1 MKKTK
6 FILTTTLFMFLV
18 SCGSKESNS
27 TQNDSTKNENTKSV
41 DSLGAN
47 EVKIGSQ
54 IWMSEN
60 LNVEKFNNG
69 DLIMEAKSPEEW
81 ERAGKEGKPAWC
93 YYDNNHNNNSK
104 YGKLYNWYA
113 VKDSR
118 GLAPKG
124 WHIPSN
130 EEWNMLANN
139 SDSIGVARSLK
150 SDNGW
155 LKDANGTNKS
165 RFNAFPGGF
174 RFYVGGFGYVGE
186 YAAFWTSTPF
196 NSLRSFHR
204 YLNQS
209 NQLNRDDDGFDN
221 GGGMSV
227 RCVKD

>member
-6 FILTTTLFMFLV
+6 IILTSTLFMFLV
-18 SCGSKESNS
+18 SCGSKDSKTTSNE
-27 TQNDSTKNENTKSV
+27 STKNENVKSA
-41 DSLGAN
+41 DTLGAN
-47 EVKIGSQ
+47 EVRIGSQ

-60 LNVEKFNNG
+60 LNVEKFSNG

-93 YYDNNHNNNSK
+93 YYDNNPNNNSK

-124 WHIPSN
+124 WHIPSD

-139 SDSIGVARSLK
+139 SDSIGIAPSLK

-174 RFYVGGFGYVGE
+174 RYFVGGFGYVGE

-209 NQLNRDDDGFDN
+209 SQINRDKDGFDN
-221 GGGMSV
+221 GGGLSV
-227 RCVKD
+227 RCIKD